1 MMVDTSATLK
11 ISVWRDFIPNRVIVL
26 SDESDSSR
34 QVLTSDS
41 NLQEEV
47 YSWHLREDALAGVS
61 DENIRR
67 RLREGLQ
74 RLDASRP
81 PSERRVSV
89 LEDFLAEVKHAIESG
104 DAKPVASR
112 NPPSEEEETGF
123 NSINALLAL
132 FLHLKWLSRCLA
144 KRPGISISVR

>member
-81 PSERRVSV
+81 PSERRVFRAGGFSRGGK
-89 LEDFLAEVKHAIESG
+89 ACHRIRRRQAGCQSESTFG
-104 DAKPVASR
+104 GGGNR
-112 NPPSEEEETGF
+112 F
-123 NSINALLAL
+123 Q
-132 FLHLKWLSRCLA
+132 
-144 KRPGISISVR
+144 

>member
-1 MMVDTSATLK
+1 MVDASATLK
-11 ISVWRDFIPNRVIVL
+11 ISVWRDFVPNRAMVL
-26 SDESDSSR
+26 SDESHSSR

-41 NLQEEV
+41 DLQEEV

-74 RLDASRP
+74 RLEASRP

-89 LEDFLAEVKHAIESG
+89 LEGFLAEVKYAIESG
-104 DAKPVASR
+104 NAKPVASQ
-112 NPPSEEEETGF
+112 NPSEEEETGF

-132 FLHLKWLSRCLA
+132 FLHLTWLSRCLA
-144 KRPGISISVR
+144 NRPGISISVR